1 MNLSTANL
9 CLEYHDGK
17 ANRTI
22 FKDVNLSVN
31 ATEVTVLLGPSGC
44 GKSSLIYLLSALRKP
59 SGGTVS
65 LDETNITYNRNAD
78 QIRYEN
84 FGFVFQQHF
93 LIPYLSVLENVC
105 IARKDKNLEEYAL
118 ELLDRLRI
126 IELAAKKP
134 YQLSGGERQR
144 VAIAR
149 ALVKN
154 PKIII
159 ADEPTASLDKDN
171 AKAIYGLLK
180 ECAKGKILLIATH
193 DTSLFDGNERILK
206 IENYNVKETKERK

>member
-105 IARKDKNLEEYAL
+105 IARKDKNLEGYAL